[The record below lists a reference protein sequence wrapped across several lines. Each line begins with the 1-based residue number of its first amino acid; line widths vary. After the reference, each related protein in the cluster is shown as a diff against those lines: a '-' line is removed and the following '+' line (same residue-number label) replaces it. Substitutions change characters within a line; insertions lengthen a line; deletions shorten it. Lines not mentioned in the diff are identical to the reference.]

1 MKRLSPEAILSMDEK
16 EFLDVLDKGLLSF
29 NREKIRFYVPSFMYY
44 KTRHYRS
51 SPLDF
56 PTISITGR
64 SCGLGCKHCGGL
76 VLDTMY
82 PASTPERLYN
92 LCVQLKRKGAS
103 GCLISGGCLPDGSVP
118 LGRFLDSFEKIKR
131 KLDLT
136 VFVHTGIIDSTTAE
150 ALSKTWVNAALI
162 DIIGSDETINEICKL
177 NIKVEDYLDSLRAL
191 HESRIPFVPH
201 VVVGLH
207 YGQLKGEIYALKMIS
222 QYKPS
227 ALVIIAF
234 MPIHG
239 TEMENVE
246 PPKPSEIAK
255 VTAAARLMFPKTPIV
270 LGCMRPKG
278 KHRAQ
283 TDILAIRTGVDAIAF
298 PSEEAVAYAGDQR
311 YKVIFRSLCC
321 SQIYADIK
329 S

>member
-16 EFLDVLDKGLLSF
+16 EFLEVLNKGLLSF
-29 NREKIRFYVPSFMYY
+29 SREEIRFYVPSFMYY
-44 KTRHYRS
+44 KTKYYRS
-51 SPLDF
+51 SPRDF

-64 SCGLGCKHCGGL
+64 SCELACKHCGGL
-76 VLDTMY
+76 ILDTMY
-82 PASTPERLYN
+82 PASTPERLYD
-92 LCVQLKRKGAS
+92 LCVQLKRKGAL
-103 GCLISGGCLPDGSVP
+103 GCLISGGCLPDGSMP
-118 LGRFLDSFEKIKR
+118 LGRFLNSFEKIKR
-131 KLDLT
+131 ELDLT

-150 ALSKTWVNAALI
+150 ALSRTRVDAALI
-162 DIIGSDETINEICKL
+162 DIIGLDETINEICRL
-177 NIKVEDYLDSLRAL
+177 NMKVEDYVGSLRAL
-191 HESRIPFVPH
+191 HESGIPFVPH

-207 YGQLKGEIYALKMIS
+207 YGQLRGEAYALEMIS
-222 QYKPS
+222 RYKPS
-227 ALVIIAF
+227 ALVIISF
-234 MPIHG
+234 MPIRG

-246 PPKPSEIAK
+246 PPKPSEIAR
-255 VTAAARLMFPKTPIV
+255 VTAAARLMFPKTPLV

-278 KHRAQ
+278 KHRVQ

-298 PSEEAVAYAGDQR
+298 PSEEAVTYAGDQG

>member
-1 MKRLSPEAILSMDEK
+1 MKPLSPEAIQSMDEK
-16 EFLDVLDKGLLSF
+16 EFLEVLDRGLPSF
-29 NREKIRFYVPSFMYY
+29 NGEKIRFYVPSFMYY
-44 KTRHYRS
+44 KTRDYRS
-51 SPLDF
+51 SPTDF
-56 PTISITGR
+56 PTISITGG

-76 VLDTMY
+76 ILDTMY
-82 PASTPERLYN
+82 PASTPERLYS
-92 LCVQLKRKGAS
+92 LCVQLKRKGAL

-118 LGRFLDSFEKIKR
+118 LGRFLDSLGRIKR
-131 KLDLT
+131 ELDLT
-136 VFVHTGIIDSTTAE
+136 VFVHTGIIDTRTAE
-150 ALSKTWVNAALI
+150 ALCEARVDAALI

-177 NIKVEDYLDSLRAL
+177 NAKVKDYRSSLQAL

-201 VVVGLH
+201 IVVGLH
-207 YGQLKGEIYALKMIS
+207 YGRLKGETYALEMIS
-222 QYKPS
+222 HYKPS

-255 VTAAARLMFPKTPIV
+255 VTATARMMFPKTPLV

-283 TDILAIRTGVDAIAF
+283 TDVLAIRTGVDAIAF
-298 PSEEAVAYAGDQR
+298 PSEEAVRYARDQG
-311 YKVIFRSLCC
+311 YSVIFRPLCC